1 MCRGALTRS
10 ATLPSPGVPAPRRI
24 AAVAVSTALLLA
36 PAAAHAQN
44 GAGDEQYTDPFANQ
58 SQQPAKPKP
67 KPQPAPAQQTTTQ
80 QQTTPSTTPQ
90 AAPNAAQ
97 QPAPQTTTSAGSEL
111 PRTGFDVIPLV
122 LVGLA
127 LVAAGLL
134 LRRRSRAGAGGCDV
148 AAGGGSRLRARHD
161 GD

>member
-1 MCRGALTRS
+1 LHRIV
-10 ATLPSPGVPAPRRI
+10 ATAT
-24 AAVAVSTALLLA
+24 AVAALAA
-36 PAAAHAQN
+36 PTGAYAQN

-90 AAPNAAQ
+90 AAPSAAQ
-97 QPAPQTTTSAGSEL
+97 QPAPQTTTSASGEL
-111 PRTGFDVIPLV
+111 PRTGFDVLALV
-122 LVGLA
+122 LVGVA

-134 LRRRSRAGAGGCDV
+134 LRRRSA
-148 AAGGGSRLRARHD
+148 HD